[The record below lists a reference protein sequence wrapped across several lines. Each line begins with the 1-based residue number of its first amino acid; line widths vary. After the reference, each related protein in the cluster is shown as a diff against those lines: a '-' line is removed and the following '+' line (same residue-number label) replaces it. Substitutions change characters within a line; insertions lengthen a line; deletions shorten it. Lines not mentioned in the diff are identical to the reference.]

1 MDYDGGHSV
10 ITGALKSRRISSRY
24 SRRKGKRNTKDREVR
39 EILSVKRIQLTFAG
53 SKM

>member
-1 MDYDGGHSV
+1 MDYDGGPNV
-10 ITGALKSRRISSRY
+10 ITGSLKSRRISSRC
-24 SRRKGKRNTKDREVR
+24 SRREGKRNADDREIK